1 MKRTVDYR
9 EREKL
14 QSDTETENKSVSF
27 RTHPTNRFDRKPPVF
42 RKPNE
47 IGNYSVDK
55 NRLFNTNRSNMKYF
69 IPPRNPNNVNF
80 DLTIGYKEMIRK
92 DESKK
97 EYLDFILRWILCNK
111 SKFQLQTKDGNNQN
125 NRDLHTDFICWRGL
139 LTKLLCTPYENR
151 DDWLIA
157 ITKYNNTIYMCE
169 FETEHRKKNKADMTE
184 RQDEMSCWGWKFEQY
199 VTADKPDGSPVTTEP
214 VNNNEEYS
222 TVVRSRLESH
232 SLVFSGEVDAIDTT
246 SGCEGCKYVEFKTNR
261 EIEYNRQ
268 RQNFQRFKLIKW
280 WAQSYLVGIPKIV
293 CGYRDDDGIVHRLE
307 TINTLDIPNQLQEM
321 RDPWKPNVSLNFL
334 DQLLAFIKANVTEDN
349 PRLVYLMSWKPGS
362 DVQLQKQPTNSG
374 EYQFLPDW
382 YTTNVP
388 EEEPDTKKMKMAEP
402 TSEKLSNPV
411 DRIMTPGK

>member
-125 NRDLHTDFICWRGL
+125 NR
-139 LTKLLCTPYENR
+139 
-151 DDWLIA
+151 
-157 ITKYNNTIYMCE
+157 
-169 FETEHRKKNKADMTE
+169 
-184 RQDEMSCWGWKFEQY
+184 
-199 VTADKPDGSPVTTEP
+199 
-214 VNNNEEYS
+214 
-222 TVVRSRLESH
+222 
-232 SLVFSGEVDAIDTT
+232 
-246 SGCEGCKYVEFKTNR
+246 
-261 EIEYNRQ
+261 
-268 RQNFQRFKLIKW
+268 
-280 WAQSYLVGIPKIV
+280 
-293 CGYRDDDGIVHRLE
+293 
-307 TINTLDIPNQLQEM
+307 
-321 RDPWKPNVSLNFL
+321 
-334 DQLLAFIKANVTEDN
+334 
-349 PRLVYLMSWKPGS
+349 
-362 DVQLQKQPTNSG
+362 
-374 EYQFLPDW
+374 
-382 YTTNVP
+382 
-388 EEEPDTKKMKMAEP
+388 
-402 TSEKLSNPV
+402 
-411 DRIMTPGK
+411 